1 MLEIINGS
9 FEEGC
14 GITIKDTET
23 NNYYHKVVYKNS
35 IEHNG
40 ELYYKDDFSLFTCY
54 ESNQTMTKKDW
65 FLFYLQ
71 SDEIDKTEY
80 RDFSEWWADM
90 RKSGVIEEA

>member
-23 NNYYHKVVYKNS
+23 NNYYHKEVYKNS

-54 ESNQTMTKKDW
+54 ETNQTMTKKDW

-71 SDEIDKTEY
+71 TEEIDKTEY
-80 RDFSEWWADM
+80 KDFSEWWEDM